1 MNFFRNTFVNYFKYL
16 LIQLFFITT
25 FDFAW
30 SKTITFVND
39 PFPPYVVVD
48 QAKTQAPSGIAIDKV
63 RSITEKIGDVKFEI
77 EVMPWERC
85 LKEVADGSKDAILH
99 LLYSDER
106 AKTYHYTLPY
116 LKERLVI
123 VYPRNRFPKGITWK
137 NLSDLSGYRIIGTR
151 GYFYNKEIEQALRD
165 GILKLDLSSYYEDN
179 FNRILKDR
187 GDIFFSNESVA
198 KEHIKRHGLENKVG
212 IAEKPIDI
220 INYHMAFS
228 KKSAH
233 LKYIEVINQIIKE
246 SENN

>member
-1 MNFFRNTFVNYFKYL
+1 MNILKYL
-16 LIQLFFITT
+16 FIQLLFITA

-63 RSITEKIGDVKFEI
+63 RLIIEKLGDVKFDIEI
-77 EVMPWERC
+77 MPWERC
-85 LKEVADGSKDAILH
+85 LKEVADGSKDALLH
-99 LLYSDER
+99 LLYSEER
-106 AKTYHYTLPY
+106 AKIYQYTLPY
-116 LKERLVI
+116 MKERLVI
-123 VYPRNRFPKGITWK
+123 IYPKDRFPRGIKWQE
-137 NLSDLSGYRIIGTR
+137 LIDLSGYRIIGTR
-151 GYFYNKEIEQALRD
+151 GYFYTKEIEQAIQQ
-165 GILKLDLSSYYEDN
+165 GILKLDLSSFYEDN

-198 KEHIKRHGLENKVG
+198 KEHIKTNRLENQVG
-212 IAEKPIDI
+212 IAEKPIAI

-233 LKYIEVINQIIKE
+233 LKYIEAINQIIKE
-246 SENN
+246 SEKN